1 MTDTWFLLPLAA
13 VATAVVA
20 WALARSGLA
29 GRLSDVP
36 NERSLHGQPVPR
48 VGGIA
53 MMLVALPLAEWGAG
67 DIGVLLALAAG
78 LAVLSAAD
86 DVRSLPI
93 GLRLSAHAAAA
104 LVAVLQILA
113 SRGIEWGAALVV
125 ALAAVLAVT
134 WMTNLFNFMDGS
146 DGIAGGMAAAGF
158 GAYAAGA
165 YAAGEPG
172 LAWAS
177 AALACAA
184 VGFLLLN
191 VPPARVFMGD
201 AGSIPCGFL
210 AGALGFVGVVR
221 DAWPAWFP
229 VLVFSLFIV
238 DATVTLVRR
247 LRRGAP
253 VWRAHREHAYQR
265 LVLAGWSKRRLALA
279 AWAVMAATA
288 GSAVLGRA
296 AGAMAACVI
305 IVVWAA
311 CHALI
316 LVAVE
321 RRCAATPRKAP
332 SGGFEP

>member
-1 MTDTWFLLPLAA
+1 MKDPWLVLPLAA

-53 MMLVALPLAEWGAG
+53 MMVVALPLAAWGAG
-67 DIGVLLALAAG
+67 DVAILLSLAGA

-86 DVRSLPI
+86 DIRSLPI

-104 LVAVLQILA
+104 LIAVLQILA
-113 SRGIEWGAALVV
+113 VNGIEWAAAPVV
-125 ALAAVLAVT
+125 ALAAVLAVA

-146 DGIAGGMAAAGF
+146 DGLAGGMAAAGF

-165 YAAGEPG
+165 FAAGEPG
-172 LAWAS
+172 LAWTS

-210 AGALGFVGVVR
+210 AGALGFAGVVR
-221 DAWPAWFP
+221 GAWPGWFP
-229 VLVFSLFIV
+229 VLVFSPFIA

-247 LRRGAP
+247 LLRGAP

-279 AWAVMAATA
+279 AWTVMAAAA
-288 GSAVLGRA
+288 GSAVLGRT
-296 AGAMAACVI
+296 AGATTACVI

-311 CHALI
+311 FYALI